1 MATPDTQPT
10 WQVPDFLTSKASTV
24 AGYVKEV
31 TTDCES
37 LLKTTSQY
45 KDVGRGFDLIAGRPD
60 SSIQEQRSNL
70 NSNRAKR
77 SMREITAAL
86 ADTRQVDG
94 YDSQNKAFKDQVSML
109 NGAMK
114 ALYYERF
121 MDRSMKKVVQ
131 WFGVTGRGFMWPRYR
146 RVRMGPGAESALCFD
161 AFGLLDV
168 LQFMPADNGSNQDCY
183 GNIIVEMVPLPKLH
197 SMFPVFQSRIK
208 PMSKKRYD
216 NSVANKRMSLAE
228 MFRTR
233 SSGNKVSYEGN
244 YGELRSMLVRDMTIN
259 TTGVPVPMGTPGGSE
274 SYIVPYVGQEIPS
287 NDISGGRRVNRKA
300 TAEDCYLFPHMR
312 LIMHIEGMGVPV
324 YDGPNFDWSGMMP
337 AMYGADEWP
346 WERIGFSLI
355 RDIYEIERARQHG
368 ERAIDQVARHRMDP
382 SIGYDASQLA
392 TKEAEGFDPWKERG
406 RLGFQGEVSD
416 KSFRMLLPD
425 NMLNAPSWIFEWLK
439 HLEESED
446 YMLGLNA
453 ISSMAKAKMG
463 VGGDAMEKLLELSG
477 PLVKDISRSMEPPTR
492 EVMEMAKFNIYQW
505 YGTRRLMNYVGP
517 DGIDPITFDFD
528 PDKLYPSHLDGES
541 VNEVSGFSARER
553 ARNFAANLH
562 LSITPNSLHAVTQTA
577 QKLLY
582 LQLWRGGFPISP
594 MTVAKALDIPN
605 WGTVDGNTEFEQWQ
619 NYKKKEIE
627 FASQMKDLAGSLQPA
642 QPASGPGGGGG
653 PQGKGGRPPS
663 GSKPPAAKVKGSAEG
678 PRATVTES

>member
-10 WQVPDFLTSKASTV
+10 WQVPDFFTSKPSTI

-31 TTDCES
+31 TEDCES

-77 SMREITAAL
+77 SMREVTAAL

-94 YDSQNKAFKDQVSML
+94 FESQNKAFSDQVSML

-121 MDRSMKKVVQ
+121 QDRAMKEVVQ

-146 RVRMGPGAESALCFD
+146 RTRMGPGAESALCFD

-168 LQFMPADNGSNQDCY
+168 LQFMPAKVGQNQDVY
-183 GNIIVEMVPLPKLH
+183 GNIIVEMVPLPKLM
-197 SMFPVFQSRIK
+197 SMFPTFHSKIK
-208 PMSKKRYD
+208 PMTKKRYD

-228 MFRTR
+228 MFRTKGA
-233 SSGNKVSYEGN
+233 GNKISYEGN
-244 YGELRSMLVRDMTIN
+244 YGELRSMLIRDSSIN
-259 TTGVPVPMGTPGGSE
+259 TTGMPIPMGTKGGSE
-274 SYIVPYVGQEIPS
+274 SYIVPFIGQEIPT
-287 NDISGGRRVNRKA
+287 DQIQGGRRVTRKA
-300 TAEDCYLFPHMR
+300 GIEDCYFFPHMR
-312 LIMHIEGMGVPV
+312 LIMHIDGMGVPV

-346 WERIGFSLI
+346 WERIGYSLI

-382 SIGYDASQLA
+382 SIGYDATRVA

-406 RLGFQGEVSD
+406 RLGFQGDADE
-416 KSFRMLLPD
+416 KAWRMLLPD
-425 NMLNAPSWIFEWLK
+425 NMLNAPQWIFEWMK
-439 HLEESED
+439 HLEEEGD
-446 YMLGLNA
+446 YMLGLNQIGA
-453 ISSMAKAKMG
+453 MAKAKMG

-492 EVMEMAKFNIYQW
+492 EVMEICKFNIFQW
-505 YGTRRLMNYVGP
+505 YGTRRLMTYLGP
-517 DGIDPITFDFD
+517 DGIAPTTFDFKPED
-528 PDKLYPSHLDGES
+528 LYPSHLDGEDTTNS
-541 VNEVSGFSARER
+541 SSFSARER
-553 ARNFAANLH
+553 ARIFATNLH
-562 LSITPNSLHAVTQTA
+562 LSITPNSLHAITQTS

-605 WGTVDGNTEFEQWQ
+605 WGNIDGNTEFEQWQ

-627 FASQMKDLAGSLQPA
+627 FASAMKDLAGSLQPA
-642 QPASGPGGGGG
+642 QPESGAGAGGG
-653 PQGKGGRPPS
+653 PKGKGGRPAS
-663 GSKPPAAKVKGSAEG
+663 GNKPPAAKVKGSAEG

>member
-1 MATPDTQPT
+1 MATPESQPT
-10 WQVPDFLTSKASTV
+10 WQAPDFLTAKQSII

-31 TTDCES
+31 TEDCES

-45 KDVGRGFDLIAGRPD
+45 NDVGKGFDLIAGRPD

-94 YDSQNKAFKDQVSML
+94 YDSQNKAFAPSVSML

-114 ALYYERF
+114 AIYYERF
-121 MDRSMKKVVQ
+121 MDRAMKKVVQ
-131 WFGVTGRGFMWPRYR
+131 WFGVSGRGFMWPRYR
-146 RVRMGPGAESALCFD
+146 RTRMGPGADSALCFD

-168 LQFMPADNGSNQDCY
+168 LQFMPAESGNNQDCY
-183 GNIIVEMVPLPKLH
+183 ANVIVEMVPLPKLC

-233 SSGNKVSYEGN
+233 SSGNKKSYEGN
-244 YGELRSMLVRDMTIN
+244 YGELRSMLIRDMSIN
-259 TTGVPVPMGTPGGSE
+259 TTGQPIPMGTKGGSE
-274 SYIVPYVGQEIPS
+274 SYIVPYLGQDIPGDAVR
-287 NDISGGRRVNRKA
+287 NGQREMKKA
-300 TAEDCYLFPHMR
+300 GVEDCYMFPNMR
-312 LIMHIEGMGVPV
+312 LIMHIDEMGVPV
-324 YDGPNFDWSGMMP
+324 YDGPNFDWSGNMP
-337 AMYGADEWP
+337 AMYSADEWP

-382 SIGYDASQLA
+382 SIGYDAMQLS

-416 KSFRMLLPD
+416 KSYRMLLPET
-425 NMLNAPSWIFEWLK
+425 MLNAPSWIFEWLK

-477 PLVKDISRSMEPPTR
+477 PLVKDISRAMEPPTR
-492 EVMEMAKFNIYQW
+492 EVMETAKSNIFQW

-517 DGIDPITFDFD
+517 DNIDPIVFDFD
-528 PDKLYPSHLDGES
+528 PEKLYPSHMEGEDK
-541 VNEVSGFSARER
+541 SGASQFSARER
-553 ARNFAANLH
+553 ARIFSQNLH

-605 WGTVDGNTEFEQWQ
+605 WGTVDGNTEYEQWQ
-619 NYKKKEIE
+619 NYKKTEIE
-627 FASQMKDLAGSLQPA
+627 FASQMKDLASSLQPS
-642 QPASGPGGGGG
+642 QPPSGPGAGGG
-653 PQGKGGRPPS
+653 PKGKGGRPAS
-663 GSKPPAAKVKGSAEG
+663 GNKPPAAKVKGSAEG